1 MYKSIKQCISFCLL
15 DACSD
20 VSKDVSRFAAEG
32 ANVLI
37 GTPGRLLDIMQQS
50 SAMNLKRL
58 EVFVLDEAD
67 RLLDMGFRTQLDAIM
82 QKLPKQR
89 RTGTC
94 FACCTQRSQWQLAMP
109 MHS

>member
-1 MYKSIKQCISFCLL
+1 MSTLLCVLCLHTTETCLDTTLL
-15 DACSD
+15 DCSD
-20 VSKDVSRFAAEG
+20 VAADVAKFTTQG

-50 SAMNLKRL
+50 TAMNLRRL

-67 RLLDMGFRTQLDAIM
+67 RLLDMGFRTQLDSIM

-89 RTGTC
+89 RTGV
-94 FACCTQRSQWQLAMP
+94 
-109 MHS
+109 

>member
-1 MYKSIKQCISFCLL
+1 MPQTYCKHRGLAIKSPKIVLSCL
-15 DACSD
+15 CSD
-20 VSKDVSRFAAEG
+20 VSKDVAKFTTDG

-67 RLLDMGFRTQLDAIM
+67 RLLDMGFRAQLDAIM

-94 FACCTQRSQWQLAMP
+94 IPYQATP
-109 MHS
+109 